1 MPMALSIRR
10 AAAIPDPP
18 EGGVEYLGDP
28 GGQAL
33 LFRLPRESIGM
44 VPGEQTPVGPADR
57 LEGGSGLE
65 PQVGEIPLQFLL
77 GFPQKGVGRRGAEVA
92 SPRGP
97 RAVVP
102 RAVPPP
108 GRRRH
113 SSPSRSNRR
122 STPCGYSRK
131 AASRSAASRVS
142 SMEGTRA
149 KRT

>member
-18 EGGVEYLGDP
+18 EGGVEHLGDP

-44 VPGEQTPVGPADR
+44 VPGQQTPVG
-57 LEGGSGLE
+57 
-65 PQVGEIPLQFLL
+65 
-77 GFPQKGVGRRGAEVA
+77 
-92 SPRGP
+92 
-97 RAVVP
+97 
-102 RAVPPP
+102 PP

-131 AASRSAASRVS
+131 AARRSAASRVS